1 MPVIDIHPH
10 IVSPDTKRYPLAP
23 LGGTQSTWSSER
35 PTTYQTL
42 LGAMDD
48 AGIDKAA
55 IVHSST
61 AYGYDN
67 SYVAAAVAAVPSRF
81 TAVCSIDV
89 MAPDA
94 VQTFD
99 YWLGRGCTGM
109 RLFTTGSTLPDQA
122 TWFVDP
128 KTYPFWE
135 HAAAKNIPVCMQMKQ
150 EGLPLLR
157 QIMDRFPKVTMIL
170 DHLARAPFEDGP
182 PYKAA
187 AEFLEL
193 AKYKQV
199 YLKIT
204 PVNVTPKNWGKG
216 APETFFGKI
225 VDIFGASRIAWG
237 SNFPNS
243 VGPFFR
249 DEYYIDELETYRGL
263 RLKRKAE
270 ALAKRRAEHLA
281 KQKKRA
287 RRFRTRNPGL
297 HHGHRWNLAPRMHDG
312 RRIPNRRA
320 PAHRGIGR
328 GLGPQGIFSASVFHR
343 ARVSALPTCP
353 HGRRPN
359 RRPILG
365 EGQGDEKIIFETT
378 TR

>member
-1 MPVIDIHPH
+1 
-10 IVSPDTKRYPLAP
+10 
-23 LGGTQSTWSSER
+23 
-35 PTTYQTL
+35 
-42 LGAMDD
+42 MDD
-48 AGIDKAA
+48 AGVEKAA

-67 SYVAAAVAAVPSRF
+67 SYVADAVAAVPSRF

-89 MAPDA
+89 LAPDA
-94 VQTFD
+94 VKTFD

-135 HAAAKNIPVCMQMKQ
+135 QAAAKNIPVCMQMKQ

-182 PYKAA
+182 PYQAA

-204 PVNVTPKNWGKG
+204 PVNVTPKSWGKG
-216 APETFFGKI
+216 TPETFFGK
-225 VDIFGASRIAWG
+225 VVNAFGASRIAWG

-243 VGPFFR
+243 VGTLS
-249 DEYYIDELETYRGL
+249 EILGAA
-263 RLKRKAE
+263 RKAFSF
-270 ALAKRRAEHLA
+270 ANASDQDWIFGKTALTLYPSLAK
-281 KQKKRA
+281 
-287 RRFRTRNPGL
+287 
-297 HHGHRWNLAPRMHDG
+297 
-312 RRIPNRRA
+312 
-320 PAHRGIGR
+320 
-328 GLGPQGIFSASVFHR
+328 
-343 ARVSALPTCP
+343 
-353 HGRRPN
+353 
-359 RRPILG
+359 
-365 EGQGDEKIIFETT
+365 
-378 TR
+378 